1 MMKGFEQPLP
11 VQVEL
16 CHLEQKENQA
26 EQGDHLQE
34 PRDTTQGSGGAQ
46 CRDTH
51 GAVASGSLTAPDCG

>member
-1 MMKGFEQPLP
+1 MKGLEHPLSA
-11 VQVEL
+11 QVKL
-16 CHLEQKENQA
+16 CHLEQKQNKA

-51 GAVASGSLTAPDCG
+51 DAVSSGSLTAPDCG

>member
-1 MMKGFEQPLP
+1 MKGFEQPLSA
-11 VQVEL
+11 QVEL
-16 CHLEQKENQA
+16 CQLEQKQNQA

-34 PRDTTQGSGGAQ
+34 PRDTTQGSGGAP